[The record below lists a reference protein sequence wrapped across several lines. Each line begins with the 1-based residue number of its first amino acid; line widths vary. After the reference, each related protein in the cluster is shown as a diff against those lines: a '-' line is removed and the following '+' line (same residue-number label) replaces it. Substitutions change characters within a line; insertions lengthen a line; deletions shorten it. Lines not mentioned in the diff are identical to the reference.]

1 MGLIRSTSFLLIAL
15 SLLSCSPN
23 PHFRADGIKGE
34 RKSSNQNSTG
44 LEKVQY
50 GVSSYYGPK
59 FHGRKTANGEIFDMY
74 KVSAA
79 HRFLPLGTIIRVT
92 NLDNRKTLKMR
103 INDRGPFVNNR
114 ILDCSYGAAL
124 KLDFVE
130 QGTANIKL
138 VVITMGTGKT
148 GTGEK

>member
-1 MGLIRSTSFLLIAL
+1 MGLIQISSLLLIAV
-15 SLLSCSPN
+15 SFHSCSPN
-23 PHFRADGIKGE
+23 PRFRADGVKTE
-34 RKSSNQNSTG
+34 RKSSRQNATG
-44 LEKVQY
+44 LEKIQY

-92 NLDNRKTLKMR
+92 NLDNRKTLKIR

-114 ILDCSYGAAL
+114 ILDCSYAAAL

-138 VVITMGTGKT
+138 VVIEMGTGK
-148 GTGEK
+148 K